1 MNMRWKSAFVLV
13 FVMFFIG
20 LTSASFNYSES
31 GSDITSQYESSDF
44 LNAGINIS
52 FFNESI
58 YSNITDSLG
67 NSIMLTNLLL
77 KDTEYA
83 YIYDDLS
90 NITIDSAFQVLDMS
104 NAQFIMPRGMGN
116 ISYKM
121 FINGNKFLEKTL
133 QIMST
138 QGLLKKEIDK
148 AYINLNATKKEI
160 AKYDPFVQKA
170 LNEFLNITSTENDLK
185 EIDKQYANANVS
197 GYAGV
202 LSNLSSIRVPKDV
215 SESINTNSI
224 SFYPNRAIVNLDV
237 LQAIGGGEYGD
248 PESYIDSIYSW
259 NEKNLKTTVIF
270 REISVNYGVTDQ
282 TRLRIFQ
289 FNLDKRNME
298 EDAYFIIEKIENLSF
313 EDSSYPV
320 EETDSGYDYID
331 LKDVTDTITFSTT
344 QNVDFI
350 DVPAFISPSLDHLS
364 PVIIEEPPL
373 FNENPASKWM
383 FFGIIVF
390 IVLLIG
396 IVVYII
402 LQRWYRRKYENYL
415 FKNRN
420 NLYNIMT
427 YIQNAKKKEMPR
439 DEIIKNLKKASWT
452 GEQIRYALNKYE
464 GKKIAGIIERP
475 FNKVMQELERSPLG
489 IEKKPYKIS
498 DAKV

>member
-1 MNMRWKSAFVLV
+1 MNMRCKSAFIFV

-20 LTSASFNYSES
+20 LTSASFYFSE
-31 GSDITSQYESSDF
+31 GGTAITSQYESSDF
-44 LNAGINIS
+44 LEAGINIS

-67 NSIMLTNLLL
+67 NSIMLKNLLA
-77 KDTEYA
+77 KDTEYS
-83 YIYDDLS
+83 YIYNDLS
-90 NITIDSAFQVLDMS
+90 NMTIDSAFQVLDMD
-104 NAQFIMPRGMGN
+104 NAQFMMPRGMGN

-121 FINGNKFLEKTL
+121 FMSGNKFLEKTL

-148 AYINLNATKKEI
+148 AHLDLNATKKEI
-160 AKYDPFVQKA
+160 AKYDAFVQKA
-170 LNEFLNITSTENDLK
+170 LNEHTNISAVEKDLK
-185 EIDKQYANANVS
+185 EIDTQYANANVS

-202 LSNLSSIRVPKDV
+202 LNNLSNVRVPKDV
-215 SESINTNSI
+215 SEAINTNSI
-224 SFYPNRAIVNLDV
+224 SFYPNRAIINLDV
-237 LQAIGGGEYGD
+237 VQEIAGGEYGD
-248 PESYIDSIYSW
+248 SESYIDSVYSW
-259 NEKNLKTTVIF
+259 NERNLKTTVTY
-270 REISVNYGVTDQ
+270 REIVINYGVTEQDK
-282 TRLRIFQ
+282 LRIFQ
-289 FNLDKRNME
+289 FNFDKRNME
-298 EDAYFIIEKIENLSF
+298 EDAYFIIEKIGNLSF
-313 EDSSYPV
+313 EDASYQV
-320 EETDSGYDYID
+320 KETDSGYDYID
-331 LKDVTDTITFSTT
+331 LNDITDTITFSTT
-344 QNVDFI
+344 QDVDFI
-350 DVPAFISPSLDHLS
+350 DVPAFISPSLDKLS
-364 PVIIEEPPL
+364 PVIVEKYPL
-373 FNENPASKWM
+373 WNDNPASKWI

-396 IVVYII
+396 VVMYII

-427 YIQNAKKKEMPR
+427 YIQNAKKKAMPR
-439 DEIIKNLKKASWT
+439 DEIIKNLKKADWT

-475 FNKVMQELERSPLG
+475 FHKVMQELERSPSG